1 MTESQRLTLQVSEA
15 RQHLNGLIEARNKL
29 PDNQE
34 PDAEAIRKLDEATR
48 RVSALETEYRAAIV
62 VEAGEEEQR
71 RAADPDGEEVE
82 RRKLLG
88 RASVVPFIMEAV
100 DNKAVTGAEAECRSA
115 VLGDED
121 TGNQMPIDL
130 LLPPDDVET
139 RSQTEYRADTV
150 TPVDSAALA
159 DGSQASVLERI
170 FTRSVAARL
179 GVAMPSVPVGDAVY
193 PIMTSGTTA
202 SMATDGTQVDAG
214 AAAFTGHTLGP
225 IRLTAAYLFNSRQ
238 TLQLRNFEQILR
250 RDLSAVMS
258 DAMDNQ
264 LINGDG
270 TTASGITNVTG
281 FLSELAAPTRP
292 SSADTFASYI
302 TKFTG
307 AVDGLNAYQLSD
319 LRTVIGAASINHM
332 YSLYR
337 GANSDL
343 PVYEA
348 LRSRIGGMTV
358 SSRIPAPTTTGG
370 QANTQRNIMALTSY
384 LGRNAVA
391 PVWRGLEMIRDPYT
405 NAGKGQVRLTVIAF
419 FNFKILRE
427 TGWALWAA
435 RTA

>member
-34 PDAEAIRKLDEATR
+34 PDAEAIRRMDEATR
-48 RVSALETEYRAAIV
+48 RVSSLETEYRAAIV
-62 VEAGEEEQR
+62 VEAGEQEKRNQES
-71 RAADPDGEEVE
+71 PDSEEVE

-88 RASVVPFIMEAV
+88 RSSVVPFIREAV
-100 DNKAVTGAEAECRSA
+100 DGRHLDGAEAECRVA
-115 VLGDED
+115 VLGDSDEA
-121 TGNQMPIDL
+121 GNQMPIDL
-130 LLPPDDVET
+130 LLNPEVET
-139 RSQTEYRADTV
+139 RADTV
-150 TPVDSAALA
+150 TPIDSAALA
-159 DGSQASVLERI
+159 DGSQAAVLERV
-170 FTRSVAARL
+170 FSRSVAARL
-179 GVAMPSVPVGDAVY
+179 GVAMPSVPVGAAVY

-214 AAAFTGHTLGP
+214 AASFTGHTLEP

-258 DAMDNQ
+258 DAMDEQ
-264 LINGDG
+264 LINGNG
-270 TTASGITNVTG
+270 TEPNVTG

-292 SSADTFASYI
+292 SAADTFASYI

-307 AVDGLNAYQLSD
+307 AVDGLNAYQLGD
-319 LRTVIGAASINHM
+319 LRTVIGAASFNHM

-384 LGRNAVA
+384 PGRNAVA
-391 PVWRGLEMIRDPYT
+391 PVWRGVEMIRDPYT
-405 NAGKGQVRLTVIAF
+405 LAGKAQVRLTVISF